1 MFPFCAVATLSALAV
16 LSVGQSIT
24 PLTTSQIDYFT
35 PYTYYA
41 STAFCD
47 PAEVLAW
54 HCGANCEANPNFH
67 SVASGG
73 DGDIVQYWYVGYD
86 SILDTVIT
94 AHQGTNI
101 SNLLPILTDLD
112 LVLVPLALDTE
123 RFPGLDSSI
132 KVHDGFKDAQA
143 RASADVL
150 AAVQAAMSTYEST
163 SVTIVGHSLGA
174 AISLIDSVYLP
185 LHLPSGT
192 TFKTIAYG
200 LPRVGNQAFA
210 DYVDADLHLI
220 HINNKEDPIPTLPP
234 IFLGYVHPSGE
245 VHIEDSGVWVAC
257 PGQDNASTECIV
269 GDVPTIFQWNEAN
282 HDGPYNGIT
291 IQCSSS

>member
-163 SVTIVGHSLGA
+163 SVTIVGHSL
-174 AISLIDSVYLP
+174 DSVYMP

-192 TFKTIAYG
+192 TFKTIVLRASSSG
-200 LPRVGNQAFA
+200 PPLTFVGNQAFA
-210 DYVDADLHLI
+210 DYVDADLHLT